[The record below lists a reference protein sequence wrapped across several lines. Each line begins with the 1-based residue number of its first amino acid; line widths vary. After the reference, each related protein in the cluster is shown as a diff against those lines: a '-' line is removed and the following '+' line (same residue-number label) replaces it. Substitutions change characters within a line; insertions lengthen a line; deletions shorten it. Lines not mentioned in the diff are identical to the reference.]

1 MKVKI
6 NAADMRRVSFLMGQL
21 KGITRDNG
29 KLDYLINAAGLDMVR
44 IMKKNPPIGA
54 PVDTANLKNMI
65 MYEASLK
72 QVESKAPYSQAVE
85 ETTSSATGK
94 LKRVKKNA
102 YAFFWK
108 NIDIGL
114 IKLKMNLNNTI
125 KRSLR

>member
-6 NAADMRRVSFLMGQL
+6 KQSDMRRVSYLMGQL

-44 IMKKNPPIGA
+44 MMKKDA

-85 ETTSSATGK
+85 EMTSSATGK
-94 LKRVKKNA
+94 LKKVQKNA
-102 YAFFWK
+102 FAFFWK
-108 NIDIGL
+108 NVDRGL

-125 KRSLR
+125 KRSLK

>member
-6 NAADMRRVSFLMGQL
+6 RQSDMRRVSYLIGQL
-21 KGITRDNG
+21 KGITRDSG
-29 KLDYLINAAGLDMVR
+29 KLDFLFDAAGLDMVR
-44 IMKKNPPIGA
+44 MMKKDA

-85 ETTSSATGK
+85 EMTSSRTGK
-94 LKRVKKNA
+94 LGRVQKNA
-102 YAFFWK
+102 FAFFWK
-108 NIDIGL
+108 NVDRGL

-125 KRSLR
+125 KRSLK

>member
-6 NAADMRRVSFLMGQL
+6 KQSDMRRVSYLMGQL

-44 IMKKNPPIGA
+44 MMKKDA
-54 PVDTANLKNMI
+54 PYDTGNLKNAI

-85 ETTSSATGK
+85 EMTSSATGK
-94 LKRVKKNA
+94 LKKVQKNA
-102 YAFFWK
+102 FAFFWK
-108 NIDIGL
+108 NVDRGL

-125 KRSLR
+125 KRSLK